1 MPSAALRR
9 AAKGLYVLYIDVFTK
24 EAEMRKSRILG
35 ADMTLL
41 LSLRF
46 LINKTRGIKAA
57 GRFFYK
63 SFILNRV
70 FFSFLVQIIHA
81 LQAIGVCGYLY
92 RSFLLSRFLTVGY
105 CSIPI
110 NDLGGRI

>member
-1 MPSAALRR
+1 M
-9 AAKGLYVLYIDVFTK
+9 
-24 EAEMRKSRILG
+24 SRILG

-57 GRFFYK
+57 GRFYK
-63 SFILNRV
+63 SFILNHG
-70 FFSFLVQIIHA
+70 FFSFLGQIIHT
-81 LQAIGVCGYLY
+81 LHVIGVCGYLY

-105 CSIPI
+105 CSIQI
-110 NDLGGRI
+110 NGLGGRI